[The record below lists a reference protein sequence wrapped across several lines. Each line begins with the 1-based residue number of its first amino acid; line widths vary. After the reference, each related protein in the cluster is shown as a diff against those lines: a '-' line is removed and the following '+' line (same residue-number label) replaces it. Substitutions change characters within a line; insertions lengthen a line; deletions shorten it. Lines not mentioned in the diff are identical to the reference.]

1 VEALNTGEIMAID
14 YSSLLT
20 NEQKK
25 NLLNQRISQF
35 ASEAWQHELNKQ
47 TCEQLGD
54 ESGVES
60 ANNALTILDAAI
72 SVHQAQLAEIP
83 AE

>member
-1 VEALNTGEIMAID
+1 MSID

-20 NEQKK
+20 DEQKE
-25 NLLNQRISQF
+25 NLLNQRIAQF
-35 ASEAWQHELNKQ
+35 AAEAWQHELNKK

-60 ANNALTILDAAI
+60 ADKALSVLDAAI
-72 SVHQAQLAEIP
+72 SVHQTELSGIP
-83 AE
+83 KE

>member
-1 VEALNTGEIMAID
+1 MSID

-20 NEQKK
+20 DEQKR

-35 ASEAWQHELNKQ
+35 AAEAWQHELNKK

-54 ESGVES
+54 TEGE
-60 ANNALTILDAAI
+60 ANSVNALSVLDAAI
-72 SVHQAQLAEIP
+72 AVHQAELAGMPE
-83 AE
+83 EN

>member
-1 VEALNTGEIMAID
+1 MAID

-20 NEQKK
+20 NEQRA
-25 NLLNQRISQF
+25 NLLNQRIAQF
-35 ASEAWQHELNKQ
+35 ASEAWQHELNKK

-54 ESGVES
+54 EAGIES
-60 ANNALTILDAAI
+60 AERALEVLDAAI
-72 SVHQAQLAEIP
+72 TVHQTELAEIP

>member
-1 VEALNTGEIMAID
+1 MAID
-14 YSSLLT
+14 YTSLLT
-20 NEQKK
+20 VEQKQ
-25 NLLNQRISQF
+25 NILNQRISQF

-72 SVHQAQLAEIP
+72 SIHQSELIALQE
-83 AE
+83 

>member
-1 VEALNTGEIMAID
+1 MAID

-20 NEQKK
+20 NEQKEK
-25 NLLNQRISQF
+25 LLNQRIAQF
-35 ASEAWQHELNKQ
+35 AAEAWQHELNKK

-54 ESGVES
+54 EAGVES
-60 ANNALTILDAAI
+60 AEKALEVLDAAI
-72 SVHQAQLAEIP
+72 AVHQAELSEIP

>member
-1 VEALNTGEIMAID
+1 MEALNIGEIMAID

-20 NEQKK
+20 NEQRT

-35 ASEAWQHELNKQ
+35 AAEAWQHELNKK

-54 ESGVES
+54 EAGVES
-60 ANNALTILDAAI
+60 AEKALEVLDAAI
-72 SVHQAQLAEIP
+72 NVHQAELAEIP

>member
-1 VEALNTGEIMAID
+1 MTID

-25 NLLNQRISQF
+25 NLLQQRISQF
-35 ASEAWQHELNKQ
+35 AAEAWQHELNKK

-60 ANNALTILDAAI
+60 ANNALSVLDAAI
-72 SVHQAQLAEIP
+72 SVHQAELNEIP
-83 AE
+83 SE